1 MTADFNGNDVPIV
14 GAQDGVNPPQISPVP
29 RISIQAFCETQ
40 DVAAVVQAA
49 MGDRRMNKA
58 HVKLHMGGAP
68 AAVEAYRSAPTPNVI
83 VLETSHDR
91 DALTKNLDELAEF
104 CDAGTKVIVCGKI
117 NDIVLYRHLILKGVS
132 EYLVA
137 PFSVLDFVHAVSNL
151 YNSPGANPVGRVIA
165 VTGAKGGVGASTVAH
180 NLAWSVA
187 TSIDTSTV
195 IADMDLG
202 FGTAGLDY
210 NQDPPQGMAEAV
222 FSPDRVDANLVDRL
236 LSKCADNLSLLAAP
250 ATLERT
256 YDFTE
261 AAFDAIIDILRASTP
276 CVILDVPH
284 IWTSWTKRTL
294 IGADDVIVVA
304 GPDLASL
311 RNAKNLLDNLR
322 GARPNDR
329 RPRLILNG
337 VGVAK
342 RPEIAVADFAKT
354 MELEPTAVIP
364 FDAKL
369 FGAAA
374 NNGQMIAEIEANGK
388 TAETFA
394 DLARQLTG
402 KVELRKAKRGLLDP
416 LISALGRKKAR
427 AAA

>member
-1 MTADFNGNDVPIV
+1 MSVDFNGEAPVVSARDSI
-14 GAQDGVNPPQISPVP
+14 NPPQISPVP
-29 RISIQAFCETQ
+29 RVSIQAFCETQ
-40 DVAAVVQAA
+40 EVAAVVQAA
-49 MGDRRMNKA
+49 MSDRRMNKA
-58 HVKLHMGGAP
+58 HVKLHMGGAA

-83 VLETSHDR
+83 VLETSQDR
-91 DALTKNLDELAEF
+91 QAITASLDELAEF
-104 CDAGTKVIVCGKI
+104 CDAGTKVIVCGKV

-137 PFSVLDFVHAVSNL
+137 PFSVLDFVQAISNL
-151 YNSPGANPVGRVIA
+151 YNAPGVNPVGRVIA
-165 VTGAKGGVGASTVAH
+165 VTGAKGGVGASTIAH

-187 TSIDTSTV
+187 TSLETATV

-222 FSPDRVDANLVDRL
+222 FSPDRIDANLVDRL

-250 ATLERT
+250 ATLDRT
-256 YDFTE
+256 YDFSE
-261 AAFDAIIDILRASTP
+261 AAFDAVIDILRGSTP
-276 CVILDVPH
+276 CVILDIPH
-284 IWTSWTKRTL
+284 VWTGWTKRTL
-294 IGADDVIVVA
+294 VAADDLIIVA

-311 RNAKNLLDNLR
+311 RNTKNLLDSLR

-329 RPRLILNG
+329 SPKLILNG
-337 VGVAK
+337 VGVVK

-354 MELEPTAVIP
+354 MELEPAAVIP

-388 TAETFA
+388 TAEIFA
-394 DLARQLTG
+394 ELARDLTG
-402 KVELRKAKRGLLDP
+402 KAELKKAKRGLLDP
-416 LISALGRKKAR
+416 LMTALGRKKAR
-427 AAA
+427 AA

>member
-1 MTADFNGNDVPIV
+1 MSVDFNGV
-14 GAQDGVNPPQISPVP
+14 GPAGATQDAPNPPQINPVP

-40 DVAAVVQAA
+40 EVAAVIQAA
-49 MGDRRMNKA
+49 MSDRRMNKA
-58 HVKLHMGGAP
+58 HVKLHMGGPA

-83 VLETSHDR
+83 VLESSQDR
-91 DALTKNLDELAEF
+91 DALTVSLDELAEF

-137 PFSVLDFVHAVSNL
+137 PFSVLDFVQAISNL

-165 VTGAKGGVGASTVAH
+165 VTGAKGGVGASTIAH

-187 TSIDTSTV
+187 TGLETSTV

-222 FSPDRVDANLVDRL
+222 FAPDRVDSNLVERL

-250 ATLERT
+250 ATLERP
-256 YDFTE
+256 YDFGET
-261 AAFDAIIDILRASTP
+261 AFDAVIDILRASTP
-276 CVILDVPH
+276 CVVLDVPH
-284 IWTSWTKRTL
+284 IWSAWTKRAL
-294 IGADDVIVVA
+294 VGADDVIVVA
-304 GPDLASL
+304 GPDLANL

-329 RPRLILNG
+329 SPKLILNG
-337 VGVAK
+337 VGVVK

-354 MELEPTAVIP
+354 VEVEPAAVIP
-364 FDAKL
+364 YDAKL

-388 TAETFA
+388 TAAIFA
-394 DLARQLTG
+394 ELARELNG
-402 KVELRKAKRGLLDP
+402 KLELKKAKRSLFDP

-427 AAA
+427 AA

>member
-1 MTADFNGNDVPIV
+1 MSVDFNGEAPVV
-14 GAQDGVNPPQISPVP
+14 SAQDSINPPQISPVP
-29 RISIQAFCETQ
+29 RVSIQAFCETQ
-40 DVAAVVQAA
+40 EVAAVVQAA
-49 MGDRRMNKA
+49 MSDRRMNKA
-58 HVKLHMGGAP
+58 HVKLHMGGAA

-83 VLETSHDR
+83 VLETSQDR
-91 DALTKNLDELAEF
+91 QAITASLDELAEF
-104 CDAGTKVIVCGKI
+104 CDAGTKVIVCGKV

-137 PFSVLDFVHAVSNL
+137 PFSVLDFVQAISNL
-151 YNSPGANPVGRVIA
+151 YNAPGVNPVGRVIA
-165 VTGAKGGVGASTVAH
+165 VTGAKGGVGASTIAH

-187 TSIDTSTV
+187 TSLETATV

-222 FSPDRVDANLVDRL
+222 FSPDRIDANLVDRL

-250 ATLERT
+250 ATLDRT
-256 YDFTE
+256 YDFSE
-261 AAFDAIIDILRASTP
+261 AAFDAVIDILRGSTP
-276 CVILDVPH
+276 CVILDIPH
-284 IWTSWTKRTL
+284 VWTGWTKRTL
-294 IGADDVIVVA
+294 VAADDLIIVA

-311 RNAKNLLDNLR
+311 RNTKNLLDSLR

-329 RPRLILNG
+329 SPKLILNG
-337 VGVAK
+337 VGVVK

-354 MELEPTAVIP
+354 MELEPAAVIP

-388 TAETFA
+388 TAEIFA
-394 DLARQLTG
+394 ELARDLTG
-402 KVELRKAKRGLLDP
+402 KAELKKAKRGLLDP
-416 LISALGRKKAR
+416 LMTALGRKKAR
-427 AAA
+427 AA

>member
-1 MTADFNGNDVPIV
+1 MPADLNGEGPVLASPE
-14 GAQDGVNPPQISPVP
+14 APNPPQISPVP
-29 RISIQAFCETQ
+29 RISIQAFCESQ
-40 DVAAVVQAA
+40 EVAAVVQAA
-49 MGDRRMNKA
+49 MSDRRMQKA

-83 VLETSHDR
+83 VLESAQDR
-91 DALTKNLDELAEF
+91 AALTANLDELAEF

-137 PFSVLDFVHAVSNL
+137 PFSVLEFVQAISNL
-151 YNSPGANPVGRVIA
+151 YNAPGASPVGRVIA
-165 VTGAKGGVGASTVAH
+165 VIGAKGGVGASTIAH
-180 NLAWSVA
+180 NIAWSVA
-187 TSIDTSTV
+187 NSLETSTV

-250 ATLERT
+250 ATLDRT
-256 YDFTE
+256 YDFPETAFE
-261 AAFDAIIDILRASTP
+261 AVIDILRASTP

-284 IWTSWTKRTL
+284 LWCGWTKRTL
-294 IGADDVIVVA
+294 VAADDVVVVA
-304 GPDLASL
+304 APDLASL

-329 RPRLILNG
+329 SPKLILNG
-337 VGVAK
+337 VGVVK

-388 TAETFA
+388 TAEIFA
-394 DLARQLTG
+394 DLARDLFG
-402 KVELRKAKRGLLDP
+402 KIESRKAKRGLLEP

-427 AAA
+427 AA

>member
-1 MTADFNGNDVPIV
+1 MSVDFNGEVPIV
-14 GAQDGVNPPQISPVP
+14 SAQDSINPPQISPVP
-29 RISIQAFCETQ
+29 RISVQAFCETQ
-40 DVAAVVQAA
+40 EVAAVVQAA
-49 MGDRRMNKA
+49 MSDRRMNKA
-58 HVKLHMGGAP
+58 HVKLHMGGAA

-83 VLETSHDR
+83 VLETSQDKH
-91 DALTKNLDELAEF
+91 AITVSLDELAEF
-104 CDAGTKVIVCGKI
+104 CDAGTKVIVCGKM

-137 PFSVLDFVHAVSNL
+137 PFSVLDFVQAISNL
-151 YNSPGANPVGRVIA
+151 YNAPGASPVGRVIA
-165 VTGAKGGVGASTVAH
+165 VTGAKGGVGASTIAH
-180 NLAWSVA
+180 NLAWSIA
-187 TSIDTSTV
+187 TNLETSTV

-222 FSPDRVDANLVDRL
+222 FSPDRIDANLVDRL

-250 ATLERT
+250 ATLDRT
-256 YDFTE
+256 YDFSE
-261 AAFDAIIDILRASTP
+261 AAFDAVIDILRGSTP
-276 CVILDVPH
+276 CVILDIPH
-284 IWTSWTKRTL
+284 VWTAWTKRTL
-294 IGADDVIVVA
+294 VTADELVVVA

-311 RNAKNLLDNLR
+311 RNTKNLLDSLR

-329 RPRLILNG
+329 SPKLILNG
-337 VGVAK
+337 VGVVK

-354 MELEPTAVIP
+354 MELEPAAVIP

-388 TAETFA
+388 TAEIFA
-394 DLARQLTG
+394 ELARDLTG
-402 KVELRKAKRGLLDP
+402 KVEFKKAKRGLLDP
-416 LISALGRKKAR
+416 LMAALGRKKAR
-427 AAA
+427 AA

>member
-1 MTADFNGNDVPIV
+1 MSVDFNGV
-14 GAQDGVNPPQISPVP
+14 GPAGATQDAPNPPQINPVP

-40 DVAAVVQAA
+40 EVAAVIHAA
-49 MGDRRMNKA
+49 MSDRRMNKA
-58 HVKLHMGGAP
+58 HVKLHMGGPA

-83 VLETSHDR
+83 VLESSQDR
-91 DALTKNLDELAEF
+91 DALTVSLDELAEF

-137 PFSVLDFVHAVSNL
+137 PFSVLDFVQAISNL

-165 VTGAKGGVGASTVAH
+165 VTGAKGGVGASTIAH

-187 TSIDTSTV
+187 TGLETSTV

-210 NQDPPQGMAEAV
+210 NQAPPQGMAEAV
-222 FSPDRVDANLVDRL
+222 FAPDRVDSNLVERL

-250 ATLERT
+250 ATLERP
-256 YDFTE
+256 YDFGET
-261 AAFDAIIDILRASTP
+261 AFDAVIDILRASTP
-276 CVILDVPH
+276 CVVLDVPH
-284 IWTSWTKRTL
+284 IWSAWTKRAL
-294 IGADDVIVVA
+294 VGADDVIVVA
-304 GPDLASL
+304 GPDLANL

-329 RPRLILNG
+329 SPKLILNG
-337 VGVAK
+337 VGVVK

-354 MELEPTAVIP
+354 VEVEPAAVIP
-364 FDAKL
+364 YDAKL

-388 TAETFA
+388 TAAIFA
-394 DLARQLTG
+394 ELARELNG
-402 KVELRKAKRGLLDP
+402 KLELKKAKRSLFDP

-427 AAA
+427 AA

>member
-1 MTADFNGNDVPIV
+1 MSVDFNGV
-14 GAQDGVNPPQISPVP
+14 GPAGATQDAPNPPQINPVP

-40 DVAAVVQAA
+40 EVAAVIQAA
-49 MGDRRMNKA
+49 MSDRRMNKA
-58 HVKLHMGGAP
+58 HVKLHMGGPA

-83 VLETSHDR
+83 VLESSQDR
-91 DALTKNLDELAEF
+91 DALTVSLDELAEF

-137 PFSVLDFVHAVSNL
+137 PFSVLDFVQAISNL
-151 YNSPGANPVGRVIA
+151 YNTPGANPVGRVIA
-165 VTGAKGGVGASTVAH
+165 VTGAKGGVGASTIAH

-187 TSIDTSTV
+187 TGLETSTV

-222 FSPDRVDANLVDRL
+222 FAPDRVDSNLVERL

-250 ATLERT
+250 ATLERP
-256 YDFTE
+256 YDFGET
-261 AAFDAIIDILRASTP
+261 AFDAVIDILRASTP
-276 CVILDVPH
+276 CVVLDVPH
-284 IWTSWTKRTL
+284 IWTAWTKRAL
-294 IGADDVIVVA
+294 VGADDVIVVA
-304 GPDLASL
+304 GPDLANL

-329 RPRLILNG
+329 SPKLILNG
-337 VGVAK
+337 VGVVK

-354 MELEPTAVIP
+354 VEVEPAAVIP
-364 FDAKL
+364 YDAKL

-388 TAETFA
+388 TAAIFA
-394 DLARQLTG
+394 ELARELNG
-402 KVELRKAKRGLLDP
+402 KVELKKAKRSLFDP

-427 AAA
+427 AA

>member
-1 MTADFNGNDVPIV
+1 MSVDFNGV
-14 GAQDGVNPPQISPVP
+14 GPAGAAQDAPNPPQINPVP

-40 DVAAVVQAA
+40 EVAAVIQAA
-49 MGDRRMNKA
+49 MSDRRMNKA
-58 HVKLHMGGAP
+58 HVKLHMGGPA

-83 VLETSHDR
+83 VLESSQDR
-91 DALTKNLDELAEF
+91 DALTVSLDELAEF

-137 PFSVLDFVHAVSNL
+137 PFSVLDFVQAISNL
-151 YNSPGANPVGRVIA
+151 YNMPGANPVGRVIA
-165 VTGAKGGVGASTVAH
+165 VTGAKGGVGASTIAH

-187 TSIDTSTV
+187 TGLETSTV

-222 FSPDRVDANLVDRL
+222 FAPDRVDSNLVERL

-250 ATLERT
+250 ATLERP
-256 YDFTE
+256 YDFNET
-261 AAFDAIIDILRASTP
+261 AFDAVIDILRASTP
-276 CVILDVPH
+276 CVVLDVPH
-284 IWTSWTKRTL
+284 IWTAWTKRAL
-294 IGADDVIVVA
+294 VGADDVIVVA
-304 GPDLASL
+304 GPDLANL

-329 RPRLILNG
+329 SPKLILNG
-337 VGVAK
+337 VGVVK

-354 MELEPTAVIP
+354 VEVEPAAVIP
-364 FDAKL
+364 YDAKL

-388 TAETFA
+388 TAAIFA
-394 DLARQLTG
+394 ELARELNG
-402 KVELRKAKRGLLDP
+402 KVELKKAKRSLFDP

-427 AAA
+427 AA